1 MKTKSLEHTTFVIE
15 RDLPGS
21 PRHAF
26 RFWSDR
32 ALKEIW
38 NACHPEWTILEDI
51 FDFRVGGGEAKRW
64 RTPEGDELT
73 YRSYFL
79 DIVSEQ
85 RVIYAYEMTFA
96 GQRMSAS
103 LATVEFSPLGR
114 QTQMKF
120 TEQAVFLGDGGA
132 KSQRVA
138 GTEDGFERLA
148 AAMVEVG
155 DAAHS

>member
-1 MKTKSLEHTTFVIE
+1 MRPESLEHTTFVIE
-15 RDLPGS
+15 RELPGS

-26 RFWSDR
+26 KFWSDR
-32 ALKEIW
+32 ALKEVW
-38 NACHPEWTILEDI
+38 NACHPEWTILEDT
-51 FDFRVGGGEAKRW
+51 FDFRVGAGETKRW
-64 RTPEGDELT
+64 RTPDGEELT

-85 RVIYAYEMTFA
+85 HIIYAYEMTFA
-96 GQRMSAS
+96 GRRMSAS

-120 TEQAVFLGDGGA
+120 TEQAVFLGDAGA

-138 GTEDGFERLA
+138 GTEDGFDRLA
-148 AAMVEVG
+148 EAISEAV
-155 DAAHS
+155 DATLS